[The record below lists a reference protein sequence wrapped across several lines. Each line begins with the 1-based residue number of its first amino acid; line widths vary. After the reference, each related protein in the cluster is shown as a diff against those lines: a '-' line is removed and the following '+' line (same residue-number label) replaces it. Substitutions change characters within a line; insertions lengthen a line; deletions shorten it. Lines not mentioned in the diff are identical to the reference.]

1 VSPQF
6 SVKTGWPDGSVA
18 EESILAPDSKSA
30 RSEIERRGGHVF
42 EVKRHGFVLPGGGGG
57 RRGRVKMADFL
68 IFNQEMIALL
78 KAGLPVVRSF
88 EILLERQESAAL
100 RAVLQDVKDRVNSG
114 ASISEA
120 FAEQG
125 DIFPRLYWTS
135 LKAGEKSGEIEG
147 VLRRYLKYQKTIIA
161 ISRKVVSTLVYP
173 AILIL
178 LSTVLIGVLM
188 TFVIPKFQEFFADFN
203 ADLPLLTVIVVGI
216 AAFLRDNIVWLL
228 PAVAFGAWVG
238 WRWIRT
244 STGRQWSDGFLLK
257 LPFLGGL
264 FQRFAITQF
273 TRSLAT
279 LLGGGTPLVPSLE
292 NAAEAIGNRHIARK
306 VREVVPK
313 VREGGEL
320 WHALEST
327 GIFTN
332 LTIEMI
338 KVGETSGALEE
349 MLTAV
354 SDFYDEEIDV
364 LLGRVITL
372 VEPAI
377 LVLMGG
383 VIITILLSVY
393 LPIFKIMSQVKG

>member
-1 VSPQF
+1 MTQF

-30 RSEIERRGGHVF
+30 RAEIERRGGHVF
-42 EVKRHGFVLPGGGGG
+42 EVKRHGFSLPGGRGG

-68 IFNQEMIALL
+68 VFNQEMIALL

-88 EILLERQESAAL
+88 EILLERQESPAL
-100 RAVLQDVKDRVNSG
+100 RAVLQDVKERVNSG

-178 LSTVLIGVLM
+178 LSTVLIAVLM
-188 TFVIPKFQEFFADFN
+188 TIVIPKFQEFFADFN
-203 ADLPLLTVIVVGI
+203 ADLPLLTVVVVGT
-216 AAFLRDNIVWLL
+216 AGFLRDNIVWLF
-228 PAVAFGAWVG
+228 PALLFGAWVG
-238 WRWIRT
+238 WRWVHTPI
-244 STGRQWSDGFLLK
+244 GRNWADGMLLK
-257 LPFLGGL
+257 LPFLGKL

-292 NAAEAIGNRHIARK
+292 NAAEAIGNRHIARR

-320 WHALEST
+320 WQALEST

-372 VEPAI
+372 VEPVI
-377 LVLMGG
+377 LVLMGS
-383 VIITILLSVY
+383 IIMTILLSVY
-393 LPIFKIMSQVKG
+393 LPIFRIMSQIKG

>member
-30 RSEIERRGGHVF
+30 QVEIERRGGHVF
-42 EVKRHGFVLPGGGGG
+42 EIKRHGFRLPGGKGG

-68 IFNQEMIALL
+68 VFNQELIALL

-88 EILLERQESAAL
+88 EILLERQESPAL

-178 LSTVLIGVLM
+178 LSTMLIGVLM
-188 TFVIPKFQEFFADFN
+188 TFVIPKFQEFFADFD

-216 AAFLRDNIVWLL
+216 ASFLRDNVLWFF
-228 PAVAFGAWVG
+228 PAVLFAAWLG
-238 WRWIRT
+238 WRWVRT
-244 STGRQWSDGFLLK
+244 PAGRQWTDGFLLK
-257 LPFLGGL
+257 VPFLGGL

-273 TRSLAT
+273 TRSLST
-279 LLGGGTPLVPSLE
+279 LLAGGTPLVPSLE
-292 NAAEAIGNRHIARK
+292 NAADAIGNRHISRR

-320 WHALEST
+320 WQALEST

-383 VIITILLSVY
+383 VIMTILLSVY
-393 LPIFKIMSQVKG
+393 LPIFRIMSQIKG

>member
-1 VSPQF
+1 MSPQF

-30 RSEIERRGGHVF
+30 RAEIERRGGHVF
-42 EVKRHGFVLPGGGGG
+42 EVKRHGFGLPGGRGG

-68 IFNQEMIALL
+68 VFNQELIALL

-88 EILLERQESAAL
+88 EILLERQESPAL

-114 ASISEA
+114 ASISDA

-203 ADLPLLTVIVVGI
+203 ADLPLLTVVVVGI
-216 AAFLRDNIVWLL
+216 AAFLRDNVVWLF
-228 PAVAFGAWVG
+228 PAVAFGAWLG
-238 WRWIRT
+238 WRWVRT
-244 STGRQWSDGFLLK
+244 PAGRQWSDGILLK

-273 TRSLAT
+273 TRSLST
-279 LLGGGTPLVPSLE
+279 LLAGGTPLVPSLE
-292 NAAEAIGNRHIARK
+292 NAAEAIGNRHISRR

-320 WHALEST
+320 WQALDST

-383 VIITILLSVY
+383 VIMTILLSVY
-393 LPIFKIMSQVKG
+393 LPIFRIMSQIKG

>member
-1 VSPQF
+1 MTQF

-30 RSEIERRGGHVF
+30 RAEIERRGGHVF
-42 EVKRHGFVLPGGGGG
+42 EVKRHGFSLPGGRGG

-68 IFNQEMIALL
+68 VFNQEMIALL

-88 EILLERQESAAL
+88 EILLERQESPAL
-100 RAVLQDVKDRVNSG
+100 RAVLQDVKERVNSG

-178 LSTVLIGVLM
+178 LSTVLIAVLM
-188 TFVIPKFQEFFADFN
+188 TIVIPKFQEFFADFN
-203 ADLPLLTVIVVGI
+203 ADLPLLTVVVVGT
-216 AAFLRDNIVWLL
+216 AGFLRDNIVWLL
-228 PAVAFGAWVG
+228 PALLFGAWVG
-238 WRWIRT
+238 WRWVHTPI
-244 STGRQWSDGFLLK
+244 GRNWADGMLLK
-257 LPFLGGL
+257 LPFLGKL

-292 NAAEAIGNRHIARK
+292 NAAEAIGNRHIARR

-320 WHALEST
+320 WQALEST

-372 VEPAI
+372 VEPVI
-377 LVLMGG
+377 LVLMGS
-383 VIITILLSVY
+383 IIMTILLSVY
-393 LPIFKIMSQVKG
+393 LPIFRIMSQIKG

>member
-1 VSPQF
+1 MSPQF

-30 RSEIERRGGHVF
+30 RVEIERRGGHVF
-42 EVKRHGFVLPGGGGG
+42 EVKRHGFVLPGGKGG

-68 IFNQEMIALL
+68 VFNQELIALL

-114 ASISEA
+114 ASISDA

-188 TFVIPKFQEFFADFN
+188 TFVIPKFEEFFADFN
-203 ADLPLLTVIVVGI
+203 ADLPLLTVVVVGI
-216 AAFLRDNIVWLL
+216 AGFLRDNVLWLF
-228 PAVAFGAWVG
+228 PAVVVAAWLG
-238 WRWIRT
+238 WKWIRT
-244 STGRQWSDGFLLK
+244 SAGRQWTDGVLLK

-273 TRSLAT
+273 TRSLST
-279 LLGGGTPLVPSLE
+279 LLAGGTPLVPSLE
-292 NAAEAIGNRHIARK
+292 NAAEAIGNRHISRS

-320 WHALEST
+320 WQALDST

-383 VIITILLSVY
+383 VIMTILLSVY
-393 LPIFKIMSQVKG
+393 LPIFRIMSQIKG